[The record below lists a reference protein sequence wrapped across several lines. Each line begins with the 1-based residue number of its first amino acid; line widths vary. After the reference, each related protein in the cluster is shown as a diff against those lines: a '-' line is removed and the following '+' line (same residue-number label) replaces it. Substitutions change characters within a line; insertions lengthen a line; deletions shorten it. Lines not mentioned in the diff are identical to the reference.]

1 MINQLINIF
10 IRLNNFIIE
19 AYRLNLLLDRNNL
32 VEKMYTSEA
41 NIALITIKKIW
52 DVIGVHQRVI
62 ALLLLVFMLVATA
75 LEMLGIALIIPTVLT
90 MMGKEI
96 LENFS
101 FLQKI
106 FMYLKVDRP
115 EEKSIIIMSSL
126 ATVFLAKNIFLAFAS
141 WFQLHYVFN
150 VYSKISEKILLNY
163 LNRRYPFYLTHN
175 SSELIRNILVE
186 TNQFIFFV
194 LMQGLMVIAE
204 VIVVVGLVAIMFTV
218 EPTGTAVLSLTGI
231 IVIFCF
237 HKISAKYLQKIGNAR
252 QEADAL
258 RLRALQESFGAIKEI
273 KLHNHEKNSAESF
286 AKLNNV
292 WLDATRQN
300 QFLTNLPRLGI
311 EVAAVFCLLILITTM
326 LLSGAKA
333 DEFLPT
339 VALFGAMAFRLMP
352 SVTRI
357 ISGLQSLDYALPVL
371 NVVHSELLS
380 IPPKF
385 AYSDEPVLFNKEII
399 FDNVSFHYSEA
410 GHPAIKNFS
419 TTISKNEFV
428 GITGASGSGKTTIV
442 DLLIG
447 LLEPSSGEIKS
458 DGVSIHKN
466 LKTWSNQIGYV
477 PQSVY
482 LINDT
487 LKNNIA
493 FGVPDN
499 EIDTNKLLEAI
510 KYAQLGAYVKTLPLG
525 LETIIGERGINFSG
539 GQVQRIGIARALYR
553 EPKILILDEA
563 TSALDK
569 NTSESF
575 LQALQVLRGK
585 CTIIFITH
593 RLNGLKDFDKV
604 INLEEGKKLR
614 KSKVKIK
621 RYKPLEQ

>member
-1 MINQLINIF
+1 
-10 IRLNNFIIE
+10 
-19 AYRLNLLLDRNNL
+19 
-32 VEKMYTSEA
+32 MYTTDA
-41 NIALITIKKIW
+41 NLALISIKKIW
-52 DVIGVHQRVI
+52 DVIGIHQRSI
-62 ALLLLVFMLVATA
+62 AFLLLVFMLVATA

-90 MMGKEI
+90 MMGKGFS
-96 LENFS
+96 ENFS

-106 FMYLKVDRP
+106 FMYLEVDRP
-115 EEKSIIIMSSL
+115 EEKSIIIISSL

-150 VYSKISEKILLNY
+150 VYSKISKKILLNY
-163 LNRRYPFYLTHN
+163 LNQQYPFYLTHN

-194 LMQGLMVIAE
+194 LMQGLIVIAE

-218 EPTGTAVLSLTGI
+218 EPTGTAVLSFTGI

-252 QEADAL
+252 QAADAL

-273 KLHNHEKNSAESF
+273 KLHNHEKISAESF
-286 AKLNNV
+286 AKLNNGWV
-292 WLDATRQN
+292 DATRQN
-300 QFLTNLPRLGI
+300 QFVTNLPRLGI

-326 LLSGAKA
+326 LLSGANS

-339 VALFGAMAFRLMP
+339 VALFGALAFRLMP

-371 NVVHSELLS
+371 NIVHSELLT

-385 AYSDEPVLFNKEII
+385 AYSDDPILFNKEII
-399 FDNVSFHYSEA
+399 FENVSFHYSEA
-410 GHPAIKNFS
+410 GRPALNNFS
-419 TTISKNEFV
+419 TTIRKNEFV

-447 LLEPSSGEIKS
+447 LLKPISGEIKS
-458 DGVSIHKN
+458 DGVNIHKN

-510 KYAQLGAYVKTLPLG
+510 KSAQLGAYVKTLPLG

-593 RLNGLKDFDKV
+593 RLNGLKDFDKI
-604 INLEEGKKLR
+604 INLEEGNE
-614 KSKVKIK
+614 VKEMK
-621 RYKPLEQ
+621 T

>member
-1 MINQLINIF
+1 
-10 IRLNNFIIE
+10 
-19 AYRLNLLLDRNNL
+19 
-32 VEKMYTSEA
+32 
-41 NIALITIKKIW
+41 
-52 DVIGVHQRVI
+52 
-62 ALLLLVFMLVATA
+62 MLVAAA

-90 MMGKEI
+90 MMGREFS
-96 LENFS
+96 EGFS

-106 FMYLKVDRP
+106 FVYLKVDSP
-115 EEKSIIIMSSL
+115 EEKSIIIISSL
-126 ATVFLAKNIFLAFAS
+126 ASVFLAKNIFLAFAS

-150 VYSKISEKILLNY
+150 VYFKVSKKILLNY
-163 LNRRYPFYLTHN
+163 LNQQYPFFLTHN
-175 SSELIRNILVE
+175 SSELIRNILIE

-194 LMQGLMVIAE
+194 LMQGLLIIAE

-231 IVIFCF
+231 MAILCF
-237 HKISAKYLQKIGNAR
+237 YKISAKYLQKIGNAR

-292 WLDATRQN
+292 WLNATRQN
-300 QFLTNLPRLGI
+300 QFLNNLPRLGI

-352 SVTRI
+352 SFTRI
-357 ISGLQSLDYALPVL
+357 ITGLQSLDYALPVL
-371 NVVHSELLS
+371 NIVHSELLT

-385 AYSDEPVLFNKEII
+385 AHSDEPILFNKEII
-399 FDNVSFHYSEA
+399 FENVSFHYSGA
-410 GHPAIKNFS
+410 GHPALKNFS
-419 TTISKNEFV
+419 TTIRKNDFV

-447 LLEPSSGEIKS
+447 LLKPISGEIKS
-458 DGVSIHKN
+458 DGVNIHKN
-466 LKTWSNQIGYV
+466 LKTWSKQIGYV

-493 FGVPDN
+493 FGVSDN
-499 EIDTNKLLEAI
+499 EIDTKKLLKAV
-510 KYAQLGAYVKTLPLG
+510 KSAQLGAYVKTLPLG
-525 LETIIGERGINFSG
+525 LETIVGERGINFSG

-593 RLNGLKDFDKV
+593 RLNGLKGFDKI
-604 INLEEGKKLR
+604 INLEEGNEVREKE
-614 KSKVKIK
+614 S
-621 RYKPLEQ
+621 